1 LIFRDFKKAMIRKGY
16 ALAIIFSVFITA
28 LPVPNPAAAGQDDL
42 NKIFRNVTGI
52 SPEDVKSSSGK
63 SVLTLYDAYVLSL
76 HRGEGLAIAGEDFMQ
91 AAARR
96 RQAFGS
102 FLPKISLK
110 AQKIFPE
117 DNVRNQSIV
126 SGSGVSLYG
135 RQPIVTGLD
144 EWSAFKLA
152 RSDMAYRR
160 MQIGEATNA
169 VLLDVA
175 RSFYQLL
182 QVEFSLKNREEVI
195 VLHRRMLSELHRR
208 VAVGR
213 SRRSE
218 VLKTLS
224 QVAMLEAEVQSL
236 KNARERALRDF
247 QTVTNTPP
255 GGKIAD
261 YVSMDDPPPLNK
273 AEDALARRWD
283 IKSSEY
289 GLEIAQAKLSAAR
302 GGHLPSLYL
311 EGAYRLYQ
319 ENSTGPR
326 DYYVGLGAE
335 LPLFS
340 GGITSARVSEA
351 ESLVRQTTLRKSNVT
366 RRALQDITDAAEGY
380 RSSGEEA
387 VAYRKALDAAD
398 KNYKSTVREYGLNLV
413 TILDV
418 LTSLTLLRQTRD
430 DYERMVLQHRLDRIR
445 LGVATGEFT
454 GKGIAALKNAVAGPV
469 NEGRP

>member
-1 LIFRDFKKAMIRKGY
+1 MTRTRRTVATVYALLVFILPFPAQVSAGPADLQKIFRD
-16 ALAIIFSVFITA
+16 
-28 LPVPNPAAAGQDDL
+28 
-42 NKIFRNVTGI
+42 VTGTG
-52 SPEDVKSSSGK
+52 PADLKESSGR
-63 SVLTLYDAYVLSL
+63 SVLTLYDAYILSL
-76 HRGEGLAIAGEDFMQ
+76 HKGEGLAIAGEDFLQ

-102 FLPKISLK
+102 FLPRISLK

-117 DNVRNQSIV
+117 DNVRNQSAV
-126 SGSGVSLYG
+126 SGSGVSLYA
-135 RQPIVTGLD
+135 RQPIITGLD

-152 RSDMAYRR
+152 RSDMAFRR
-160 MQIGEATNA
+160 MQIGEAANVT
-169 VLLDVA
+169 LLDVA

-182 QVEFSLKNREEVI
+182 QVEFSLKNREKVI
-195 VLHRRMLSELHRR
+195 GLHRRMLAELNRR

-236 KNARERALRDF
+236 KNMRERAVRDF
-247 QTVTNTPP
+247 QTITNTPP
-255 GGKIAD
+255 GKKIAD
-261 YVSMDDPPPLNK
+261 YVSIDDPPPLKK
-273 AEDALARRWD
+273 AEDALTRRWD

-289 GLEIAQAKLSAAR
+289 GLEIAEAKLCAAR

-319 ENSTGPR
+319 ENSTGSR

-351 ESLVRQTTLRKSNVT
+351 ESLVQQAKLRKSLVT
-366 RRALQDITDAAEGY
+366 RRALQDITDALEGY

-387 VAYRKALDAAD
+387 VAYRKALDAAER
-398 KNYKSTVREYGLNLV
+398 NYGSTVREYGLNLV

-430 DYERMVLQHRLDRIR
+430 EYERMVLQHRLDRIR
-445 LGVATGEFT
+445 LGVATGEFI
-454 GKGIAALKNAVAGPV
+454 GKGVLVLKNAVAGTGK
-469 NEGRP
+469 EGGS

>member
-1 LIFRDFKKAMIRKGY
+1 MTRNRVAAIIVLALSVGLLSAPARVRAGSENLQKIFRD
-16 ALAIIFSVFITA
+16 
-28 LPVPNPAAAGQDDL
+28 
-42 NKIFRNVTGI
+42 VTGI
-52 SPEDVKSSSGK
+52 GPEDLKQASRK
-63 SVLTLYDAYVLSL
+63 DVLTLFDAYVLSL
-76 HRGEGLAIAGEDFMQ
+76 HRAEGLPIAGEDYMQ
-91 AAARR
+91 AVARR
-96 RQAFGS
+96 RQAIGS
-102 FLPKISLK
+102 FLPRISLK

-117 DNVRNQSIV
+117 DNVRNQSV
-126 SGSGVSLYG
+126 VNGSGVSLYG
-135 RQPIVTGLD
+135 RQPIITGLD

-152 RSDMAYRR
+152 RSDIAFRR
-160 MQIGEATNA
+160 MQIGDAANA
-169 VLLDVA
+169 ILLDVA

-195 VLHRRMLSELHRR
+195 GLHRRMLSELHRR

-236 KNARERALRDF
+236 KNERERAIRDF

-255 GGKIAD
+255 GLKIVD
-261 YVSMDDPPPLNK
+261 YDSMDSPPPLKK
-273 AEDALARRWD
+273 AEDALVRRWD
-283 IKSSEY
+283 IKSSGYE
-289 GLEIAQAKLSAAR
+289 LDIARAKLCAAR

-319 ENSTGPR
+319 ENSSGAR
-326 DYYVGLGAE
+326 DYYMGLGAE
-335 LPLFS
+335 LPIFS
-340 GGITSARVSEA
+340 GGITSARVREA
-351 ESLVRQTTLRKSNVT
+351 ESLVRQTKLRKSLVT

-387 VAYRKALDAAD
+387 VAYRKALDAAER
-398 KNYKSTVREYGLNLV
+398 NYRSTVREYGLNLV

-445 LGVATGEFT
+445 LGVSTGEFT
-454 GKGIAALKNAVAGPV
+454 GKGVAVLKNAIAG
-469 NEGRP
+469 NGGDR

>member
-1 LIFRDFKKAMIRKGY
+1 MTRNRASAIIVLALSVGLLSAPAHVRAGSENLQKIFRD
-16 ALAIIFSVFITA
+16 
-28 LPVPNPAAAGQDDL
+28 
-42 NKIFRNVTGI
+42 VTGI
-52 SPEDVKSSSGK
+52 GPGDLKQALRK
-63 SVLTLYDAYVLSL
+63 NALTLFDAYVLSL
-76 HRGEGLAIAGEDFMQ
+76 YRAEGLSIAGEDYTQ

-102 FLPKISLK
+102 FLPRISLK

-117 DNVRNQSIV
+117 DNVRNQSAV

-135 RQPIVTGLD
+135 RQPIITGLD

-152 RSDMAYRR
+152 RSDMAFRK
-160 MQIGEATNA
+160 MQIGVAANGI
-169 VLLDVA
+169 LLDVA

-195 VLHRRMLSELHRR
+195 GLHRRMISELNRR
-208 VAVGR
+208 VALGR

-224 QVAMLEAEVQSL
+224 QVALLEAEVQSL
-236 KNARERALRDF
+236 KNERERAVRDF
-247 QTVTNTPP
+247 QTVTNTGP
-255 GGKIAD
+255 GKKITD
-261 YVSMDDPPPLNK
+261 YRSMEGPPPLK
-273 AEDALARRWD
+273 KPEDVLPRRWD
-283 IKSSEY
+283 VKSSEY
-289 GLEIAQAKLSAAR
+289 GLEIARAKLCAAR
-302 GGHLPSLYL
+302 GGHLPSLYV

-319 ENSTGPR
+319 ENSSGPR
-326 DYYVGLGAE
+326 DYYAGIGAE

-351 ESLVRQTTLRKSNVT
+351 KSLVRQSKLMKSLTT
-366 RRALQDITDAAEGY
+366 RRALQDITDALEGY
-380 RSSGEEA
+380 RSSGQET
-387 VAYRKALDAAD
+387 VAYRKALDAAE
-398 KNYKSTVREYGLNLV
+398 KNYRSTVSEYRLNLV

-445 LGVATGEFT
+445 LGVATGEFI
-454 GKGIAALKNAVAGPV
+454 GKGVMVLKNAVMETAQ
-469 NEGRP
+469 EGEQ

>member
-1 LIFRDFKKAMIRKGY
+1 MTRHRCGAAAVFALFITLLPFPVQVRAGSGDLQKIFRD
-16 ALAIIFSVFITA
+16 
-28 LPVPNPAAAGQDDL
+28 
-42 NKIFRNVTGI
+42 VTGTGP
-52 SPEDVKSSSGK
+52 SDLREASGK
-63 SVLTLYDAYVLSL
+63 GVLTLFDAYILSL
-76 HRGEGLAIAGEDFMQ
+76 HRGEGLSIAGEDFMQ
-91 AAARR
+91 ASARR

-102 FLPKISLK
+102 FLPRISLK

-117 DNVRNQSIV
+117 DNVRNQSV
-126 SGSGVSLYG
+126 VNGSGVSLYG
-135 RQPIVTGLD
+135 RQPIITGLD
-144 EWSAFKLA
+144 EWSAFTLA
-152 RSDMAYRR
+152 RSDMAFRK
-160 MQIGEATNA
+160 MQIGEAANA

-195 VLHRRMLSELHRR
+195 VLHRRMLSELNRR

-236 KNARERALRDF
+236 KNARERAVRDF

-255 GGKIAD
+255 GRKIAD
-261 YVSMDDPPPLNK
+261 YASIADPPPLKN
-273 AEDALARRWD
+273 AEDALTGRWD

-289 GLEIAQAKLSAAR
+289 GVEIAQAKLNAAR

-319 ENSTGPR
+319 ENSSGPR

-351 ESLVRQTTLRKSNVT
+351 ESLVRQTKLRKSLAV
-366 RRALQDITDAAEGY
+366 RRALQDITDAQEGY

-387 VAYRKALDAAD
+387 VAYRKALDAAE
-398 KNYKSTVREYGLNLV
+398 KNYRSTVREYGLNLV

-454 GKGIAALKNAVAGPV
+454 GKGVMVLKNAVAATGD
-469 NEGRP
+469 EGGR